1 MINERAARSLPRHEV
16 KSRSGERR
24 STKEKRG
31 HITAE
36 AVRQAQG
43 RNEKFRVAREILS
56 SCAGVL
62 TSAPHLQRPGSRRVV
77 GDGPTITDEICDR
90 IPRLVDRRVS
100 SAQLREAL
108 DAALSDAERKEIL
121 AQALVHQALPS
132 GTLRSSASPSS
143 PPMRTEAESGPGSS
157 RQ

>member
-1 MINERAARSLPRHEV
+1 M

-43 RNEKFRVAREILS
+43 RDEKSRVAREILS

-77 GDGPTITDEICDR
+77 GDGPTSPMRSAIGSLDSSIA
-90 IPRLVDRRVS
+90 VS
-100 SAQLREAL
+100 P
-108 DAALSDAERKEIL
+108 ALSCVKL
-121 AQALVHQALPS
+121 S
-132 GTLRSSASPSS
+132 TLR
-143 PPMRTEAESGPGSS
+143 
-157 RQ
+157 